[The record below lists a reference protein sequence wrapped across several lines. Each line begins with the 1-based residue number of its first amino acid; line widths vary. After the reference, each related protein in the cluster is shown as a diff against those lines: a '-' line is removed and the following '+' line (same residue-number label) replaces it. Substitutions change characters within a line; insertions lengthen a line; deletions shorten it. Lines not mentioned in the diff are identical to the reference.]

1 MRFGPHMAGLPL
13 EQIADKIKDA
23 VGDVVV
29 DVNEGDRVPFLRVEA
44 GAVARVAR
52 FFRDDGELA
61 FDFLMYI
68 TAVDFPD
75 EDKLTLVYHYFS
87 YRDEQS
93 LMVKAD
99 VPRRGGAA
107 RSIAHIYA
115 AADWLEREVYD
126 LFGVTFEG
134 HPNLTRILTPEGFEG
149 HPLLKDFAS
158 EDYVPFPDKMPGK

>member
-1 MRFGPHMAGLPL
+1 MSELTFEQLEDSIRGALGDAVVEINAGDGLPVVRL
-13 EQIADKIKDA
+13 EAD
-23 VGDVVV
+23 
-29 DVNEGDRVPFLRVEA
+29 
-44 GAVARVAR
+44 AVARAAR
-52 FFRDDGELA
+52 FLCDDKELA
-61 FDFLMYI
+61 FDFLMYV
-68 TAVDFPD
+68 TAVDYPD
-75 EDKLTLVYHYFS
+75 EDKITLVYHYFS
-87 YRDEQS
+87 YRNEQS

-99 VPRRGGAA
+99 VPRRGGSA

-149 HPLLKDFAS
+149 HPLLKDFQS

>member
-1 MRFGPHMAGLPL
+1 MAGLTI
-13 EQIADKIKDA
+13 EQIVGKIKDG
-23 VGDVVV
+23 VGDVVFE
-29 DVNEGDRVPFLRVEA
+29 VNEGDRVPFVKIEA
-44 GAVARVAR
+44 NAVARVAR
-52 FFRDDGELA
+52 FLRDDAELA

-68 TAVDFPD
+68 TAVDYPD

-99 VPRRGGAA
+99 ITRRDGMA

-115 AADWLEREVYD
+115 AADWLEREIYD
-126 LFGVTFEG
+126 LFGVTFDG
-134 HPNLTRILTPEGFEG
+134 HPNLKRILTPEGFEG
-149 HPLLKDFAS
+149 YPLLKDFTN

>member
-1 MRFGPHMAGLPL
+1 MAGLTI
-13 EQIADKIKDA
+13 EQIAGKIKDA

-29 DVNEGDRVPFLRVEA
+29 EVNEGDRVPFVKVEA
-44 GAVARVAR
+44 NAVARVAR
-52 FFRDDGELA
+52 FLRDDAEAA

-99 VPRRGGAA
+99 VPRQGGMV
-107 RSIAHIYA
+107 RSVAHIYV
-115 AADWLEREVYD
+115 AADWLEREIYD
-126 LFGVTFEG
+126 LFGVTFDG
-134 HPNLTRILTPEGFEG
+134 HPNLKRLLTPEGFKG
-149 HPLLKDFAS
+149 HPLLKDFTS
-158 EDYVPFPDKMPGK
+158 EDYVPFPDKMPGKK

>member
-1 MRFGPHMAGLPL
+1 MAGLTI
-13 EQIADKIKDA
+13 EQIVGKIKDG

-29 DVNEGDRVPFLRVEA
+29 EVNEGDRVPFVKIEA
-44 GAVARVAR
+44 NAVARVAR
-52 FFRDDGELA
+52 FLRDDAELA

-68 TAVDFPD
+68 TAVDYPD

-99 VPRRGGAA
+99 ITRRDGMA

-115 AADWLEREVYD
+115 AADWLEREIYD
-126 LFGVTFEG
+126 LFGVTFDG
-134 HPNLTRILTPEGFEG
+134 HPNLKRILTPEGFEG
-149 HPLLKDFAS
+149 YPLLKDFTN

>member
-1 MRFGPHMAGLPL
+1 MAGLTI
-13 EQIADKIKDA
+13 EQIAGKIKEG

-29 DVNEGDRVPFLRVEA
+29 EVNEGDRVPFVKVEA
-44 GAVARVAR
+44 NAVARVAR
-52 FFRDDGELA
+52 FLRDDAEPA

-99 VPRRGGAA
+99 VPRQGGMV
-107 RSIAHIYA
+107 RSIAHIYV
-115 AADWLEREVYD
+115 AADWLEREIYD
-126 LFGVTFEG
+126 LFGVTFDG
-134 HPNLTRILTPEGFEG
+134 HPNLTRILTPEGFKG
-149 HPLLKDFAS
+149 HPLLKDFES
-158 EDYVPFPDKMPGK
+158 EDYVPFPDKMPGKK